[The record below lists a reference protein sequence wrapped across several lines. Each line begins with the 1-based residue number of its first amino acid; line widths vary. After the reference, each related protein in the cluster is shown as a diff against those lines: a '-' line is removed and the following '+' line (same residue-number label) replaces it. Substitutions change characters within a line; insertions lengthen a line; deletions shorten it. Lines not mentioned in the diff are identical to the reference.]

1 MVDSKLP
8 TSSRLLV
15 PELAQLSCL
24 PHLPHLSL
32 LAYFPRHRALALLEH
47 APCHPQLQL
56 QELPQSLQAPASP
69 LVMEPGPETE
79 LWGHMDPAAYRE
91 VS

>member
-8 TSSRLLV
+8 TSSPLLV
-15 PELAQLSCL
+15 PELAQLPCL
-24 PHLPHLSL
+24 PHLPHLSRL
-32 LAYFPRHRALALLEH
+32 TYFPRHRALALLEH
-47 APCHPQLQL
+47 APCHPLLQL
-56 QELPQSLQAPASP
+56 QELPQSLQAPVSP
-69 LVMEPGPETE
+69 LVVDQGLETE